1 MSNSLFPSTHHPI
14 KVYWSPVSGHAHR
27 VTLFLSLLDIPFE
40 TILVD
45 LKKGEHKE
53 ADYLQKHPFGQVPM
67 IDDNG
72 TLVWDSNAILI
83 YLAKKYDGD
92 NKWLPESPIEAARVQ
107 QWLSVAASQLYNG
120 PATARVIKLLGRDLD
135 YDLALAVSKK
145 LLRVLE
151 NELESRAFLIGETPS
166 LADIALYSYTF
177 LAPEGEIDLT
187 PYKHINAWLNR
198 IEALEDFLP
207 MQLTP
212 KA

>member
-1 MSNSLFPSTHHPI
+1 MSNSLFPSTHHPV

-40 TILVD
+40 TVLVD

-53 ADYLQKHPFGQVPM
+53 LDYLQKHPFGQVPM

-72 TLVWDSNAILI
+72 ILVWDSNAILI
-83 YLAKKYDGD
+83 YLAKKYDGE
-92 NKWLPESPIEAARVQ
+92 NKWFPESPLEAAQVQ
-107 QWLSVAASQLYNG
+107 QWLSVAASLLYNG

-135 YDLALAVSKK
+135 YNLALAVSKK

-151 NELESRAFLIGETPS
+151 SELENRAFLVGESPS
-166 LADIALYSYTF
+166 LADIALYSYIF
-177 LAPEGEIDLT
+177 LAPEGGIDLT

-198 IEALEDFLP
+198 IEALEGFLP
-207 MQLTP
+207 MQLVS
-212 KA
+212 